1 MKHPREVTP
10 HLKSGDTQRAAGCVP
25 AALRDFTWKRKQN
38 EQGGRA
44 EKNKM
49 PQQSGPTSPT
59 LSLSRSLSSLS
70 RSHSPSPHLP
80 SLSLFI
86 SHVVVVVVVV
96 VVALVR
102 PWFYHPGE
110 GVRNRNR

>member
-59 LSLSRSLSSLS
+59 LSLSRSLSSLTLALS
-70 RSHSPSPHLP
+70 LTSPTL
-80 SLSLFI
+80 SLSLYL
-86 SHVVVVVVVV
+86 SRGGCGRGSGGGLG
-96 VVALVR
+96 ASLVL
-102 PWFYHPGE
+102 PSW
-110 GVRNRNR
+110 